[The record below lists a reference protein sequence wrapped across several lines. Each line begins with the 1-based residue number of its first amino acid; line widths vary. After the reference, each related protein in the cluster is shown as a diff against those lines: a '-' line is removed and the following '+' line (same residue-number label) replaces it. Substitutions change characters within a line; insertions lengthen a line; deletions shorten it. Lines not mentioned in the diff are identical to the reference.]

1 LRGWKALRAYRT
13 LRRIDMTARW
23 SKIVLEMWTRQITV
37 SPCSPSSRKLI
48 VALLLSFASFSPL
61 TTLKAQSE
69 SAATNPRVEKLYTE
83 AKAAEA
89 RGDLDGAVAKYE
101 SILQIQPHLGAAY
114 NNLGALYLKRR
125 EYSKAAA
132 VLQKGLAVDPTM
144 SSASMLLGMAL
155 YEMAQY
161 AEARPRLEAAL
172 HANPE
177 DDNVELLLA
186 NDLIKLDEYEAAEGH
201 LLRLSRR
208 QPRNQEAWYLLGKV
222 YMQLAERAFGKL
234 DDIDPDSVLSHEIR
248 GDVMSVMNNFPGAL
262 LEYKKAVELAPKQ
275 PGTHYKLGDEYWV
288 WHEWAAA
295 TREFQAELSNDPSNC
310 LAQWKLG
317 NILLEQDLNR
327 DEALSDID
335 KALAICP
342 NLTEARVD
350 RGRALIRLNREAEA
364 IKDLQAAS
372 QSSPKEPS
380 IHFLLAQA
388 YRKTGRAQEAQSEMQ
403 LYRKL
408 EQSVHAARADR
419 AERLLLELGPNK

>member
-1 LRGWKALRAYRT
+1 
-13 LRRIDMTARW
+13 MTARW
-23 SKIVLEMWTRQITV
+23 SKIVFEMWIRQITI
-37 SPCSPSSRKLI
+37 SPRSPSSRKFV
-48 VALLLSFASFSPL
+48 VALLLSL
-61 TTLKAQSE
+61 TSLSLLITLRAQSE
-69 SAATNPRVEKLYTE
+69 SAAANPRVEKLYTE

-89 RGDLDGAVAKYE
+89 RGDLDGAVVKYE

-114 NNLGALYLKRR
+114 NNLGALYLKRH
-125 EYSKAAA
+125 EYSKAAV

-144 SSASMLLGMAL
+144 SSASMLLGMAF

-161 AEARPRLEAAL
+161 AEARPRLEAAVR
-172 HANPE
+172 ANPE
-177 DDNVELLLA
+177 DDNAELLLA
-186 NDLIKLDEYEAAEGH
+186 NDLIKLNEYEAAEGH
-201 LLRLSRR
+201 LLRLSKR

-262 LEYKKAVELAPKQ
+262 LEYKKAVELAPRQ
-275 PGTHYKLGDEYWV
+275 PGTHYKLGDAYWM
-288 WHEWAAA
+288 WHEWTAA

-327 DEALSDID
+327 DEALSDVD

-364 IKDLQAAS
+364 IKDLQAAE
-372 QSSPKEPS
+372 QSTPKES
-380 IHFLLAQA
+380 NIHYLLAEA

-408 EQSVHAARADR
+408 EQSVHTARADR

>member
-1 LRGWKALRAYRT
+1 
-13 LRRIDMTARW
+13 
-23 SKIVLEMWTRQITV
+23 
-37 SPCSPSSRKLI
+37 
-48 VALLLSFASFSPL
+48 VALLLSLTTLSPL

-69 SAATNPRVEKLYTE
+69 SAVIDSRVEKLYGE

-89 RGDLDGAVAKYE
+89 HGDLEGAVAKYE
-101 SILQIQPHLGAAY
+101 SILQIQPRLGAAY
-114 NNLGALYLKRR
+114 NNLGALYLKRH

-132 VLQKGLAVDPTM
+132 ILEKGLAVDPAM
-144 SSASMLLGMAL
+144 PSASMLLGMAL

-172 HANPE
+172 RAKPD
-177 DDNVELLLA
+177 DDNAELLLA
-186 NDLIKLDEYEAAEGH
+186 NDLIKLFEFEAAEGH
-201 LLRLSRR
+201 LLRLSKR

-222 YMQLAERAFGKL
+222 YMQLAERAFAKL

-275 PGTHYKLGDEYWV
+275 PGTHYKLGDAYWT
-288 WHEWAAA
+288 WSNWGAA

-317 NILLEQDLNR
+317 NILLEQHLNPE
-327 DEALSDID
+327 EALSDVD

-350 RGRALIRLNREAEA
+350 RGRALIALNREADA
-364 IKDLQAAS
+364 IKDLQAAA
-372 QSSPKEPS
+372 QSSPNES
-380 IHFLLAQA
+380 NIHYLLAQA

-408 EQSVHAARADR
+408 EQSVHTARAER

>member
-1 LRGWKALRAYRT
+1 
-13 LRRIDMTARW
+13 
-23 SKIVLEMWTRQITV
+23 
-37 SPCSPSSRKLI
+37 
-48 VALLLSFASFSPL
+48 L
-61 TTLKAQSE
+61 TTLKAQSQ
-69 SAATNPRVEKLYTE
+69 SAAIDSRVEKLYGE

-89 RGDLDGAVAKYE
+89 HGDLDGAVAKYE
-101 SILQIQPHLGAAY
+101 SILRIQPSLGAAY
-114 NNLGALYLKRR
+114 NNLGALYLKRH

-132 VLQKGLAVDPTM
+132 ILAKGLAVDPAM
-144 SSASMLLGMAL
+144 PSASMLLGMAL

-172 HANPE
+172 RAKPD
-177 DDNVELLLA
+177 DDNAELLLA
-186 NDLIKLDEYEAAEGH
+186 NDLIKLFEFEAAEGH
-201 LLRLSRR
+201 LLRLTRR

-222 YMQLAERAFGKL
+222 HMQLAERAFAKL

-275 PGTHYKLGDEYWV
+275 PGTHYKLGDAYWA
-288 WHEWAAA
+288 WNEWAAA
-295 TREFQAELSNDPSNC
+295 ATEFQAELLNDPSNC

-317 NILLEQDLNR
+317 NILLEQHMNPE
-327 DEALSDID
+327 EALSDID

-364 IKDLQAAS
+364 IRDLQAAA
-372 QSSPKEPS
+372 QSSPNESS
-380 IHFLLAQA
+380 IHFFLAQA

-403 LYRKL
+403 LFNKL
-408 EQSVHAARADR
+408 EASARTAK
-419 AERLLLELGPNK
+419 AERGERQLLELKPDK